1 MEKFDLDV
9 EELARARE
17 DLQGCSAE
25 LQRLVQER
33 LPAYWEPGPEEE
45 AAAAAEDEPAER
57 S

>member
-17 DLQGCSAE
+17 EIRGCSAE

-33 LPAYWEPGPEEE
+33 LPAYWEPGPEE
-45 AAAAAEDEPAER
+45 AAAAAEDEPAEQ